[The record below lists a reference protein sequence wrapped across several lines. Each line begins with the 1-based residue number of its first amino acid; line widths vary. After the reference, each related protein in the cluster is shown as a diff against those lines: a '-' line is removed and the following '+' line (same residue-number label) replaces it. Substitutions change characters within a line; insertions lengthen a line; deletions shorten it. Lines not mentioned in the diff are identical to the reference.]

1 MSKSI
6 KNQTETGDI
15 SKTGEKTPRKKAS
28 KGKTPKQLM
37 SRHIKDKADVIT
49 EEEFKDLELDLDKPG
64 STETSHTPE
73 IPDDNDRPKDE
84 DKDHKIKTPWDVLG
98 E

>member
-6 KNQTETGDI
+6 KNQTETGDE
-15 SKTGEKTPRKKAS
+15 SKTGEKASRKKTS
-28 KGKTPKQLM
+28 RGKTPKQIM
-37 SRHIKDKADVIT
+37 SRHIKDKNDVIT
-49 EEEFKDLELDLDKPG
+49 DEEFKNLELDLDKPG
-64 STETSHTPE
+64 STETSHTPT
-73 IPDDNDRPKDE
+73 IPDDDDRPKDE